1 MRKKSLALILTLG
14 LLLSSFAL
22 LIPVSAEQ
30 EPEYGEISKTYDGWI
45 EYLGTVVTNG
55 YFANTTSGGSRDPKV
70 INDGLVLP
78 ADNANRRRIHRL

>member
-45 EYLGTVVTNG
+45 EYLGTVQRL
-55 YFANTTSGGSRDPKV
+55 FCQ
-70 INDGLVLP
+70 
-78 ADNANRRRIHRL
+78 RRQRRFP